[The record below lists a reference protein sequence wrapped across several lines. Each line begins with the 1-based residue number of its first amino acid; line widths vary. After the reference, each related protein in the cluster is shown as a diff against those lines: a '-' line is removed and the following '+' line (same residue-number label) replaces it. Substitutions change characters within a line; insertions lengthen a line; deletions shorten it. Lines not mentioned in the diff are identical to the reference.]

1 MVECSFIHEIFGLTV
16 KITAF
21 QPNWDIILKQAMN
34 HKREDLKYMEKAFEL
49 AEQGLFT
56 TGENP
61 RVGCVLV
68 KDDQIIGEGFH
79 LRPGEPHA
87 EVHALRQAGEQA
99 KGSTAYVTLEPCCHH
114 GKTPPCSQALI
125 DAGVAR
131 VVVANNDPNALVG
144 GQGLQQLK
152 TAGIEV
158 TTGVSAELGDDLN
171 AGFFKRMRE
180 GLPWV
185 RCKLAQSL
193 DGRTAMAS
201 GESYWITGESARCDV
216 QYWRARS
223 GAIITGVETVI
234 QDDCRLTVRPN
245 DLPDN
250 DQDKPQFFAEHQPLR
265 VIIDSRLRTPLH
277 AKILQQQPVLLVCAQ
292 ASEEQKQ
299 PFRDIGCEVETMPG
313 LDHRVD
319 LAAVLHYLAEQ
330 GINEV
335 LVEAGATLAG
345 AFVEAKLVD
354 ELVIYT
360 APVLMG
366 ASGRP
371 LLDFHIDKMADR
383 LHIQTISMQAF
394 DQDWRLR
401 ATLNNK

>member
-1 MVECSFIHEIFGLTV
+1 VFVLITV
-16 KITAF
+16 KIAGL
-21 QPNWDIILKQAMN
+21 QSDIILKQAMN

-49 AEQGLFT
+49 AKLGLFT

-68 KDDQIIGEGFH
+68 KDGSIIGQGFH
-79 LRPGEPHA
+79 LRAGEAHA
-87 EVHALRQAGEQA
+87 EVHALQEAGDQAR
-99 KGSTAYVTLEPCCHH
+99 GSTAYVTLEPCCHH

-125 DAGVAR
+125 DAGVKR
-131 VVVANNDPNALVG
+131 VVVANTDPNDLVG

-152 TAGIEV
+152 DAGIEV
-158 TTGVSAELGDDLN
+158 ITGILAELGEDLN
-171 AGFFKRMRE
+171 AGFFKRMRT
-180 GLPWV
+180 GLPLV

-201 GESYWITGESARCDV
+201 GESYWITGEAARADV
-216 QYWRARS
+216 QHWRGRS

-234 QDDCRLTVRPN
+234 QDDCRLTVRPES
-245 DLPDN
+245 LPEE
-250 DQDKPQFFAEHQPLR
+250 DQNKPNFFSQQQPLR
-265 VIIDSRLRTPLH
+265 VIIDSRLRTPLS
-277 AKILQQQPVLLVCAQ
+277 AKILQQQPVLMVCSQ
-292 ASEEQKQ
+292 ASQERKRAFIEA
-299 PFRDIGCEVETMPG
+299 GCAVESMPG
-313 LDHRVD
+313 LNQRVD
-319 LAAVLHYLAEQ
+319 LSAVLRYLGEQ

-345 AFVEAKLVD
+345 AFVKDKLVD

-383 LHIQTISMQAF
+383 LHIHTISMKPF
-394 DQDWRLR
+394 GQDWRLR
-401 ATLNNK
+401 ATLNKK

>member
-1 MVECSFIHEIFGLTV
+1 
-16 KITAF
+16 
-21 QPNWDIILKQAMN
+21 MN

-68 KDDQIIGEGFH
+68 KDGRIIGEGFH
-79 LRPGEPHA
+79 LKPGEPHA
-87 EVHALRQAGEQA
+87 EVHALQQAGNQA
-99 KGSTAYVTLEPCCHH
+99 QGSTAYVTLEPCCHH

-131 VVVANNDPNALVG
+131 VVVANTDPNALVG
-144 GQGLQQLK
+144 GQGIKQLK
-152 TAGIEV
+152 EAGIEV
-158 TTGVSAELGDDLN
+158 TTGVLVELGDDLN
-171 AGFFKRMRE
+171 AGFFKRMQHQ
-180 GLPWV
+180 LPFV
-185 RCKLAQSL
+185 RCKLAQSI

-201 GESYWITGESARCDV
+201 GESYWITGEAARRDV
-216 QYWRARS
+216 QHWRARS
-223 GAIITGVETVI
+223 GAIITGVETVL
-234 QDDCRLTVRPN
+234 QDDCRLTVRPD

-250 DQDKPQFFAEHQPLR
+250 DKNKPHFFAEQQPLR
-265 VIIDSRLRTPLH
+265 VIIDSRLRTPLN
-277 AKILQQQPVLLVCAQ
+277 AKILQQQPVLLVCAG
-292 ASEEQKQ
+292 ASDEQKNA
-299 PFRDIGCEVETMPG
+299 FREIGCEVKTMPG
-313 LDHRVD
+313 KDQRVD
-319 LAAVLHYLAEQ
+319 LAAVLAYLGEQ

-345 AFVEAKLVD
+345 AFVKANLVD

-383 LHIQTISMQAF
+383 LHIHTISMKPF
-394 DQDWRLR
+394 GQDWRLR
-401 ATLNNK
+401 ATLNKK

>member
-1 MVECSFIHEIFGLTV
+1 
-16 KITAF
+16 
-21 QPNWDIILKQAMN
+21 MN

-68 KDDQIIGEGFH
+68 KDGRIIGQGFH
-79 LRPGEPHA
+79 LKPGEPHA
-87 EVHALRQAGEQA
+87 EVHALQQAGKQA
-99 KGSTAYVTLEPCCHH
+99 QGSTAYVTLEPCCHH

-125 DAGVAR
+125 VAGIKR
-131 VVVANNDPNALVG
+131 VVVANTDPNALVG
-144 GQGLQQLK
+144 GQGIKQLK
-152 TAGIEV
+152 EAGIEV
-158 TTGVSAELGDDLN
+158 TIGVLAELGDDLN

-201 GESYWITGESARCDV
+201 GESYWITGEAARRDV
-216 QYWRARS
+216 QHWRARS
-223 GAIITGVETVI
+223 GAIITGVETVL
-234 QDDCRLTVRPN
+234 QDDCRLTVRPD

-250 DQDKPQFFAEHQPLR
+250 DKNKPHFFAEQQPLR
-265 VIIDSRLRTPLH
+265 VIIDSRLRTPLN
-277 AKILQQQPVLLVCAQ
+277 AKILQQQPVLLVCAG
-292 ASEEQKQ
+292 ASDEQKNA
-299 PFRDIGCEVETMPG
+299 FREIDCEVKTMPG
-313 LDHRVD
+313 KDQRVD
-319 LAAVLHYLAEQ
+319 LAVVLAYLGEQ

-345 AFVEAKLVD
+345 AFVKANLVD

-371 LLDFHIDKMADR
+371 LLDFHIDKMTDR

-401 ATLNNK
+401 ATIDYT

>member
-1 MVECSFIHEIFGLTV
+1 
-16 KITAF
+16 
-21 QPNWDIILKQAMN
+21 MN

-68 KDDQIIGEGFH
+68 KDDTIIGEGFH
-79 LRPGEPHA
+79 LRPGEAHA
-87 EVHALRQAGEQA
+87 EVHAINEAGEQA
-99 KGSTAYVTLEPCCHH
+99 RGSTAYVTLEPCCHH

-125 DAGVAR
+125 AAGVAR
-131 VVVANNDPNALVG
+131 VVVANTDPNALVG

-152 TAGIEV
+152 DAGIDV
-158 TTGVSAELGDDLN
+158 TTGVLAELGADLN

-180 GLPWV
+180 KLPLV

-201 GESYWITGESARCDV
+201 GESYWITGEAARRDV

-234 QDDCRLTVRPN
+234 QDDCRLTVRPEA
-245 DLPDN
+245 LPEKDHN
-250 DQDKPQFFAEHQPLR
+250 KPQFFSEQQPLR
-265 VIIDSRLRTPLH
+265 VIIDSQLRTPLN
-277 AKILQQQPVLLVCAQ
+277 ATILQQQPVLLVCAQ
-292 ASEEQKQ
+292 ASEEQKSA
-299 PFRDIGCEVETMPG
+299 FREIGCDVKPMPG
-313 LDHRVD
+313 LNQRVD
-319 LAAVLHYLAEQ
+319 LATVLHYLAEQ

-366 ASGRP
+366 SSGRP

-383 LHIQTISMQAF
+383 LHIHTISMQAF
-394 DQDWRLR
+394 GQDWRLR
-401 ATLNNK
+401 ASLK